1 MKKTL
6 LFVAVALL
14 SVAPLSAQSNA
25 QPGNQKWSLGL
36 GLLGDRTLNSNSDY
50 PEINQGSNALGSFFM
65 VEYAFDTV
73 WGIRAQAD
81 LFGITQDNGY
91 DRKGGASLAV
101 KMNIS
106 NALSH
111 SLCRGN
117 FYALLGAGLTQ
128 KVVGNEDHDGYGFT
142 LHGNIGYSYWIS
154 REIGLFS
161 ELGVNMWDAAKYLS
175 GNLSLGLL
183 IRLY

>member
-14 SVAPLSAQSNA
+14 SIAPLSAQSNA
-25 QPGNQKWSLGL
+25 QPGNQQWSLGI
-36 GLLGDRTLNSNSDY
+36 GLLGDRTLTSNSDY
-50 PEINQGSNALGSFFM
+50 PGIEQGTNGLGSSVMF
-65 VEYAFDTV
+65 EYNFDTV

-106 NALSH
+106 NALSK
-111 SLCRGN
+111 SLRRGN

-161 ELGVNMWDAAKYLS
+161 ELGINMWDAAKYLS

>member
-50 PEINQGSNALGSFFM
+50 PGINQGSNALGDFFM

-111 SLCRGN
+111 SLRRGN

-128 KVVGNEDHDGYGFT
+128 KVVGNEDHDGFGFT

-161 ELGVNMWDAAKYLS
+161 ELGINMWDAAKYLS

>member
-6 LFVAVALL
+6 LFVTLALL

-25 QPGNQKWSLGL
+25 QPGNQKWSLGI
-36 GLLGDRTLNSNSDY
+36 GLLGDRTLTSNSDY
-50 PEINQGSNALGSFFM
+50 PDIEQGTNGLGSSVMF
-65 VEYAFDTV
+65 EYAFDTL
-73 WGIRAQAD
+73 WGIRAQANF
-81 LFGITQDNGY
+81 FGITQDNGY

-106 NALSH
+106 NALSK

-161 ELGVNMWDAAKYLS
+161 ELGINMWDAAKYLS

>member
-25 QPGNQKWSLGL
+25 QPGNQQWSLGL

-50 PEINQGSNALGSFFM
+50 PGIEQGTNGLGSFFM
-65 VEYAFDTV
+65 VEYNFDTV

-81 LFGITQDNGY
+81 LFGITKDNGY

-106 NALSH
+106 NALSK

-161 ELGVNMWDAAKYLS
+161 ELGINMWDAAKYLS

>member
-6 LFVAVALL
+6 LFVVVALL

-65 VEYAFDTV
+65 VESAFDTV

-142 LHGNIGYSYWIS
+142 LHCNIGYSYWIS

-175 GNLSLGLL
+175 GNFSLGLL

>member
-6 LFVAVALL
+6 LIVAVALL

-25 QPGNQKWSLGL
+25 QPGNQQWSIGL
-36 GLLGDRTLNSNSDY
+36 GLLGDRTLTSNSDY
-50 PEINQGSNALGSFFM
+50 PEINQGTNALGSFFM

-73 WGIRAQAD
+73 WGVRAQAD
-81 LFGITQDNGY
+81 LFGITQDDGY
-91 DRKGGASLAV
+91 DRKGYGSLAV

-106 NALSH
+106 NALTK
-111 SLCRGN
+111 SLCRGSV
-117 FYALLGAGLTQ
+117 YALLGAGLTQ
-128 KVVGNEDHDGYGFT
+128 KVVGNEDNEGYGFT
-142 LHGNIGYSYWIS
+142 LYGKIGYSYWIS

-161 ELGVNMWDAAKYLS
+161 EVGINMWDAAKYLS

-183 IRLY
+183 VRLY

>member
-6 LFVAVALL
+6 LFVVVALL

-142 LHGNIGYSYWIS
+142 LHCNIGYSYWIS

-175 GNLSLGLL
+175 GNFSLGLL